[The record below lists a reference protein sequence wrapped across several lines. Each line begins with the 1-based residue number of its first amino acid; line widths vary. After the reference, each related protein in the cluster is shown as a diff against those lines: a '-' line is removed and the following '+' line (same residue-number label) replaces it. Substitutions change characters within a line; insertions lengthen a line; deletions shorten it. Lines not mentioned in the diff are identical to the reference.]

1 MPMLCGKAVASQMWK
16 RVSREHLFLLI
27 AASTWFLFFFFFH
40 CFLWALEAMV
50 VFWGTCT
57 NLLILRYCVRS
68 AVLCK
73 RAGLVTHL
81 KLVLEPSRALC
92 STVKPWY
99 NEAKWRFYW
108 LASMPGPV
116 HSWQQELLPLHSM
129 CVPRQQYVQVG
140 GRSPWESFN
149 DAQWC
154 VDTIYCA
161 VDLKATLWTQR
172 CTMRLFYMLINRQ
185 TREASALSQCDL
197 SLSGPSQWRGT
208 RHCVWSTR
216 HCEAPVTVCVRC
228 LTMF

>member
-1 MPMLCGKAVASQMWK
+1 MNISHGKAVASQMWK

-40 CFLWALEAMV
+40 CFLRALEAMV

-140 GRSPWESFN
+140 GR
-149 DAQWC
+149 
-154 VDTIYCA
+154 
-161 VDLKATLWTQR
+161 TLRVFQR
-172 CTMRLFYMLINRQ
+172 CPVMCWYHLL
-185 TREASALSQCDL
+185 C
-197 SLSGPSQWRGT
+197 SGLESNSVDSEV
-208 RHCVWSTR
+208 HHDAVL
-216 HCEAPVTVCVRC
+216 HAN
-228 LTMF
+228 